1 MADNNKPTIKKAS
14 LVLALACI
22 IFATVSTILYKNH
35 QIDLIGYSTPFII
48 GTVVTILSCAVLQ
61 RMFCS
66 LFVKNYLSFGC
77 KVSPK
82 TEAVALG
89 INIDKPHEL
98 PQTDNA
104 DSAVSVVTQRASY
117 LEKYEV
123 RMEELEH
130 AKKERRAAIV
140 SAIHDYT
147 TYIMAEFFT
156 KKELETLH
164 ENIDALAY
172 GQPELYKPIRSKPDN
187 PIKSPTL
194 RHFAWNIG
202 ERLDVPLIDRA
213 KFIKEIFPHEL
224 GNATIEY
231 LSKNLRDSVTSK
243 IKIDVPENGDY
254 RFDCMKNFADG
265 KISSC

>member
-1 MADNNKPTIKKAS
+1 MADNNRPTIKKAS

-22 IFATVSTILYKNH
+22 IFATVATIVYKNH

-48 GTVVTILSCAVLQ
+48 GTVVTILTCAALQ
-61 RMFCS
+61 RLFCS
-66 LFVKNYLSFGC
+66 LFAKGYLSFGC
-77 KVSPK
+77 NISTK
-82 TEAVALG
+82 TEVIALE
-89 INIDKPHEL
+89 INTDKSDEL
-98 PQTDNA
+98 SQTDNIA
-104 DSAVSVVTQRASY
+104 SMVNVVAQKSSY
-117 LEKYEV
+117 LEKYDA
-123 RMEELEH
+123 RMEELER
-130 AKKERRAAIV
+130 AKKERRTAII
-140 SAIHDYT
+140 STIHDYT

-156 KKELETLH
+156 KEKLETLH

-172 GQPELYKPIRSKPDN
+172 GQPELYRPIRSKEDN
-187 PIKSPTL
+187 PIKSPEL

-202 ERLDVPLIDRA
+202 ERLDIPLIDRA

-254 RFDCMKNFADG
+254 RFDYMKNFADK